1 MRSKGNLLLKHFL
14 LLIYI
19 FSIQYIIKWYKIM
32 QHQMDCKNNKCYMEF
47 EPITPGQMIYVCCST
62 GDDHKL

>member
-19 FSIQYIIKWYKIM
+19 FSIQYIIKRYKVM

-47 EPITPGQMIYVCCST
+47 EPITQA
-62 GDDHKL
+62 K